1 MPKSSYYLPHRKLVS
16 QADQSMIERPDVP
29 RSKFTGSWSWMGT
42 FGAGLLIPFLVDE
55 ILPGDH
61 MQYNASAYIRMQTPL
76 FPLMSQQRID
86 THWFF
91 VPNRLVWSNWK
102 RFMGEQD
109 LGPTQDIESFE
120 IPQTFWDGAIEV
132 IPTNSLGDYFGLPA
146 GEQLSIGIF
155 LNALP
160 FRAYNLI
167 YNEWFRDQ
175 NLQAAA
181 TVNTGNGEAA
191 NALVTYPVRRRGK
204 SHDYFTSA
212 LPWPQKFTAPQIPLA
227 GDAPIVGLGFREDA
241 RPAYTGP
248 IDVVETDF
256 GVMGSK
262 IYEFYREVGGSDEAD
277 QRDILYANASDDVNA
292 EPRIYADLSSVT
304 GISINVLRQAFLV
317 QQLLERDAR
326 GGTRYTEIVKS
337 HFGVTSPD
345 ARLQRP
351 EYIGGGSSQL
361 NVTPVAA
368 TAPTEGVPI
377 GALGAAATAVGSHRA
392 SFAATEHGYVIGLI
406 SVRSE
411 LQYQQGIHRMW
422 TRSSRLDF
430 YWPSLAGLGEQAIL
444 RQEIFA
450 TGVQDEDE
458 DLFIFGYQER
468 WQEYRTRYS
477 QIVGQFR
484 STAAAAG
491 PMDQWHLAEYF
502 ETAPTLGPTFV
513 VDNPPM
519 DRVLATD
526 TAEQAYLADILIHRT
541 AVRPLPMYG
550 TPVLLGKF

>member
-1 MPKSSYYLPHRKLVS
+1 MPKDSYYLPHRRMVS
-16 QADQSMIERPDVP
+16 QADQAMIQRPDVP
-29 RSKFTGSWSWMGT
+29 RSKFSSSWSWLGT
-42 FGAGLLIPFLVDE
+42 FGAGYLIPFLVDE

-61 MQYNASAYIRMQTPL
+61 MRYEANAYVRMQTPL
-76 FPLMSQQRID
+76 FPLFSQQRID

-109 LGPTQDIESFE
+109 LGPDQDIESFA
-120 IPQTFWDGAIEV
+120 IPETFYDGAIEV

-146 GEQLSIGIF
+146 GEQLSIGLF

-175 NLQAAA
+175 NLQDAA
-181 TVNTGNGEAA
+181 TVNTGNGELF
-191 NALVTYPVRRRGK
+191 NALTTYPVRRRGK
-204 SHDYFTSA
+204 SHDYFTSC

-227 GDAPIVGLGFREDA
+227 GDAPVVGLGFREDA

-256 GVMGSK
+256 AVQGSK

-277 QRDILYANASDDVNA
+277 QRDILYANADA
-292 EPRIYADLSSVT
+292 AAGATPLIYADLSSVT

-351 EYIGGGSSQL
+351 EFIGGGSSQL
-361 NVTPVAA
+361 SITPVAQ
-368 TAPTEGVPI
+368 TAPTAGVPV
-377 GALGAAATAVGSHRA
+377 GALGAAATSVGSHRA

-411 LQYQQGIHRMW
+411 LAYQQGIHRMW
-422 TRSSRLDF
+422 RRRTRLDF
-430 YWPSLAGLGEQAIL
+430 YWPSLAGLGEQAVL
-444 RQEIFA
+444 REEIFA
-450 TGVQDEDE
+450 NGFQNEDN

-468 WQEYRTRYS
+468 WHEYRTRTS

-484 STAAAAG
+484 STAMANG
-491 PMDQWHLAEYF
+491 PMDQWHLAQYF
-502 ETAPTLGPTFV
+502 ETAPTLSPEFI
-513 VDNPPM
+513 VDDPPM
-519 DRVLATD
+519 SRILATD
-526 TAEQAYLADILIHRT
+526 ESEQAYLADILIKRE
-541 AVRPLPMYG
+541 AVRPIPMFG
-550 TPVLLGKF
+550 TPVLLGRF